1 MLPLEY
7 DKKEKKELNVLKV
20 PIVFT
25 PRECI
30 FYNEKVLIDINN
42 LHKIEV
48 SIRGEG
54 IPFKLE
60 LEHTEDQNLDFGI

>member
-1 MLPLEY
+1 LLPLEY